1 MSINL
6 AYHLTVFK
14 HKINTENGGMA
25 MADDKL
31 RIKSKRKLHGEDG
44 YSVFSIR
51 VRTELKEK
59 IDQIATDS
67 GYSRNSLIELFL
79 EYAAD
84 RCEITE
90 K

>member
-1 MSINL
+1 MP
-6 AYHLTVFK
+6 
-14 HKINTENGGMA
+14 E
-25 MADDKL
+25 DKL
-31 RIKSKRKLHGEDG
+31 VIKSKRKLHGDDG

-51 VRTELKEK
+51 IRSDIKEK
-59 IDQIATDS
+59 IDKIAADS

-84 RCEITE
+84 HCEITD

>member
-1 MSINL
+1 
-6 AYHLTVFK
+6 
-14 HKINTENGGMA
+14 

-31 RIKSKRKLHGEDG
+31 VIKSKRKLHGEDG
-44 YSVFSIR
+44 YSVFSVR
-51 VRTELKEK
+51 VRTEIKDK
-59 IDQIATDS
+59 IDSIAAKS
-67 GYSRNSLIELFL
+67 GYSRNSLIEMFL